1 MSLNHYYLW
10 PFCGSTYS
18 CPDSVGSTAGLSLRS
33 HYSGLSVAQQL
44 LVTLSPSLRPVL
56 PVVLEVDSRTILEV
70 EVDTYGESRGGSRG
84 RHRAQSLDSTRL
96 APEAWLGIASYIHQ
110 VQTCLAWQTFCFLPL
125 CWYQFHRSDQIFVWG
140 CLREVAIRFSV

>member
-1 MSLNHYYLW
+1 MLGTRTNIVYHVLLDRLGQNGGSDSVGGTAVLSLNYYYLW

-18 CPDSVGSTAGLSLRS
+18 CPDSVGSTAGLSLRN

-70 EVDTYGESRGGSRG
+70 EVDTCDESRGR
-84 RHRAQSLDSTRL
+84 
-96 APEAWLGIASYIHQ
+96 
-110 VQTCLAWQTFCFLPL
+110 
-125 CWYQFHRSDQIFVWG
+125 
-140 CLREVAIRFSV
+140 